1 MFDKKLFFFAVAKQ
15 IRVRVILPEGETH
28 GNKNAACVVVDKKQ
42 KWKLGGAKTKNPQK
56 QLNGNNTCTYLVLFL
71 LCVNLVA
78 HAFCSAGVSQMPMV
92 RDILL
97 PRGN

>member
-1 MFDKKLFFFAVAKQ
+1 M
-15 IRVRVILPEGETH
+15 
-28 GNKNAACVVVDKKQ
+28 VDKKQ
-42 KWKLGGAKTKNPQK
+42 KWKLGGAKKKQNKTPK

-78 HAFCSAGVSQMPMV
+78 HAFCFAGASQMPMV

-97 PRGN
+97 PRIKMQQWIVTAMENIWRLLLTIIIMVNERQHDVS